1 MEKKPLNSNVVSAAQ
16 LLYGFALV
24 LLISA
29 SLAIKLL
36 EVRNQSPVLEVENAL
51 WE

>member
-1 MEKKPLNSNVVSAAQ
+1 METKLLNSNVVSAAQ

-29 SLAIKLL
+29 NPAIGLHLMQSLNNVK
-36 EVRNQSPVLEVENAL
+36 E
-51 WE
+51 